1 MACIIWTRGQEIQD
15 WQEVIFGGL
24 TTVMEERHWKGVSR
38 GLSFSRK
45 STFSIGTQS
54 MLGGTGAWPVLARV
68 GKHGLTEDSSGTG
81 ESIPGPIGA
90 SSPDDQSIFGITLVD
105 DMYTSAW
112 GNFAATPRIGRTGA
126 LLRLDPQTA
135 AVLKCSF
142 IIITAIGGG
151 GGIVI
156 KVFTTT
162 SRPINIAV
170 LIYHFAIFSTIIAR
184 LMTVGG
190 IYLHEDVSIL
200 YIRSL
205 FPSLSTITYWLTKY
219 FNRPTDWAAYKGRLL
234 LKRVPFTGF
243 S

>member
-90 SSPDDQSIFGITLVD
+90 SSPDDQRMFGITLVE
-105 DMYTSAW
+105 DMDLSAW

-126 LLRLDPQTA
+126 LLRLDPLTV

-142 IIITAIGGG
+142 IIITAICG
-151 GGIVI
+151 GGILI

>member
-90 SSPDDQSIFGITLVD
+90 SSPDDQRMFGITLVE
-105 DMYTSAW
+105 DMDISAW

-126 LLRLDPQTA
+126 LLRLDPLTV

-151 GGIVI
+151 GILI

-219 FNRPTDWAAYKGRLL
+219 FNRPTDWAAYKGRLP

>member
-90 SSPDDQSIFGITLVD
+90 SSPDDQRMFGITLVE
-105 DMYTSAW
+105 DMDLSAW

-126 LLRLDPQTA
+126 LLRLDPLTV

-151 GGIVI
+151 GILI

>member
-90 SSPDDQSIFGITLVD
+90 SSPDDQRMFGITLVE
-105 DMYTSAW
+105 DMDLSAW

-126 LLRLDPQTA
+126 LLRLDPLTV

-142 IIITAIGGG
+142 IIITAIGC
-151 GGIVI
+151 GGILI

>member
-1 MACIIWTRGQEIQD
+1 MACMIWTRGQETQD
-15 WQEVIFGGL
+15 WREAIFGGL
-24 TTVMEERHWKGVSR
+24 TTVMEERHWIGVSL
-38 GLSFSRK
+38 GLSFNGK
-45 STFSIGTQS
+45 SAFSIGTPCT
-54 MLGGTGAWPVLARV
+54 LGGTGAWPVLARV

-105 DMYTSAW
+105 DLYISAW

-126 LLRLDPQTA
+126 LLRLDPLTV

-142 IIITAIGGG
+142 IMTIGG

-190 IYLHEDVSIL
+190 IYLHEDVSIF

-234 LKRVPFTGF
+234 PKSVPFITGF